1 MVTPIVNA
9 VNHEYRDFEVLR
21 RITDG

>member
-1 MVTPIVNA
+1 VTPIVNA